1 MARSAKKLCPPVFF
15 SRFILY
21 SAKIGVRWSL
31 KTDNPNSGGKHGKE
45 IPEKGRDRAQHCQPG
60 YWHRWA
66 CHRRRRLKRCQEGCS
81 WHPGCKRGLSGP
93 GLRQSCSG
101 PGLRQSCSGPGLRQ
115 TCAGPGSGWRGG
127 GERGRGGNGREKS
140 RVAAGKK
147 NCFGKGIGI
156 SRSPFFMPFFSPVS
170 ALSR

>member
-1 MARSAKKLCPPVFF
+1 MARSAKKRCSPVFF
-15 SRFILY
+15 SRSILY
-21 SAKIGVRWSL
+21 SAKTGGSWSL
-31 KTDNPNSGGKHGKE
+31 KTDNPNSGGQHGKE

-81 WHPGCKRGLSGP
+81 WHPGCKRGRSGP
-93 GLRQSCSG
+93 GIRQSRAG
-101 PGLRQSCSGPGLRQ
+101 PGIRQ
-115 TCAGPGSGWRGG
+115 TCAGSGRGWRGRGWRGG

-147 NCFGKGIGI
+147 YCFGKGIGTG
-156 SRSPFFMPFFSPVS
+156 RSPFFMPFTSPAS